1 MSADPAPAALRPGA
15 APPAYPAGLER
26 RHALADGREVTV
38 RPVRREDDAREL
50 EFLRGLSAE
59 ARYYRFHGW
68 VQPPSERLVHFLTD
82 IDYDRHMA
90 FVCVAPAAGGE
101 RIVGE
106 ARYVATADGKGCDM
120 GIMIADQWRKSG
132 IAGLLMAALVDAARE
147 RGLARMEGLVMRRNL
162 AMLRFARGLGF
173 ECVPHDAETVRI
185 VKQL

>member
-1 MSADPAPAALRPGA
+1 MSAAPAPAEPRPGA
-15 APPAYPAGLER
+15 APLPYPAALER
-26 RHALADGREVTV
+26 RHTLADGRTVTV

-68 VQPPSERLVHFLTD
+68 VQSPSQRLLHFLTD

-90 FVCVAPAAGGE
+90 FVCVAPVAGGE

-106 ARYVATADGKGCDM
+106 ARYVAAAAGEGCDM
-120 GIMIADQWRKSG
+120 GIVIADRWRRSG
-132 IAGLLMAALVDAARE
+132 IAGLLMAALVDAARA

-162 AMLRFARGLGF
+162 SMLRFARALGF
-173 ECVPHDAETVRI
+173 ECAPHDAETVRI